1 MTLTSCI
8 FLFSTLLI
16 QPFHSTKNVHQFPEG
31 LVLLEIDE
39 VIISQSR
46 IEFPL
51 RLIEQLPTLVN
62 NDNRPLCKNS
72 KPHSEMFK
80 TLMSDVHKMTQDRIK
95 SVVRGQVTL
104 EQAAES
110 ISNRIEYAQKGLQRK
125 QLSTNEFQTR
135 IRQATYGP
143 GANRTDDF
151 VADSSTDV
159 SRGKRAVEHIKREKR
174 SFDYLRK
181 GYWTLSGYTEASF
194 RQMRVWE
201 TNHFKETQNEIAADG
216 IAIQKEGA
224 EVQMIAEKLC
234 QEEIEVAEEM
244 FTIQYQIML
253 LEITRKTL
261 DEMALFDN
269 GKLPNTIEQDFIR
282 DFCEVHFTQ
291 NRDSTI
297 CESEHLRD
305 LFHTSLVGTQ
315 FDKAAN
321 SLIIQ
326 AKVSVP
332 DAEKAHY
339 RVFKVNTIPVFI
351 PIANPTDPIQTKQVI
366 LNIEYYAALESSPN
380 GKGAIGFIQGSCEK
394 FEEIVVCSSK
404 TYNDQIDC
412 IESITTQNKNEIA
425 KTCEIQISKSRTTC
439 VAERYDHGI
448 IVSTLEPLDI
458 HRQNSRKTSI
468 FNAAGEKK
476 VGMFTLENSLEATF
490 SVSCNGRLLSTM
502 KPQTLEAIKKIDQT
516 LTRVINEST
525 WDSNFRDLEKN
536 IKETNTIIKLTT
548 GQRIGQYLS
557 NTAKDFRGT
566 AIAIH
571 AILALLSAVAVYLL
585 IKIHQLYKNGKLRNP
600 IVTGR
605 SQATVETIEIT
616 RPLTNN
622 PV

>member
-1 MTLTSCI
+1 MALTSCI

-16 QPFHSTKNVHQFPEG
+16 QPFLSIKNVHQFPEG

-62 NDNRPLCKNS
+62 SDNHPLCKNS

-110 ISNRIEYAQKGLQRK
+110 ISNRIQYAQKGLQRK

-135 IRQATYGP
+135 IRQATKP
-143 GANRTDDF
+143 DDF

-159 SRGKRAVEHIKREKR
+159 SREKRAVEHNKRQKR

-194 RQMRVWE
+194 REMRVWE
-201 TNHFKETQNEIAADG
+201 KDHFKETQNEIAADG

-339 RVFKVNTIPVFI
+339 RVFKVNSIPVFI
-351 PIANPTDPIQTKQVI
+351 PIAKPTDPIQTRQVI
-366 LNIEYYAALESSPN
+366 LNIEYFAALESAPN
-380 GKGAIGFIQGSCEK
+380 GKGAIGFVKGSCEK
-394 FEEIVVCSSK
+394 FGEIVVCSSK

-425 KTCEIQISKSRTTC
+425 ATCEIQVSKSRTTC

-458 HRQNSRKTSI
+458 HRQNSGKTSI

-476 VGMFTLENSLEATF
+476 VGMFTLENNLDATF
-490 SVSCNGRLLSTM
+490 SVSCNGRLFSTM
-502 KPQTLEAIKKIDQT
+502 KIQTLEAIKIIDHT

-536 IKETNTIIKLTT
+536 IEETNTIIKLTT

-566 AIAIH
+566 AITIH

-585 IKIHQLYKNGKLRNP
+585 FKIHQLYKNGKLRNP

-622 PV
+622 AV